1 VSKFEKCPNRIDKFC
16 PGGLK
21 SVDEIADEICQEL
34 NSVEQYVNPNSV
46 ILIGMEDQF
55 REIGIIYDTEE
66 PGVII
71 QMKGIEMAGLNPEP
85 TQEETPVQYLL
96 ELVKALLA
104 GEEPDINE
112 EQLEAANEWL
122 QVQL

>member
-1 VSKFEKCPNRIDKFC
+1 
-16 PGGLK
+16 
-21 SVDEIADEICQEL
+21 
-34 NSVEQYVNPNSV
+34 
-46 ILIGMEDQF
+46 
-55 REIGIIYDTEE
+55 
-66 PGVII
+66 
-71 QMKGIEMAGLNPEP
+71 MKGFKMAELNPEP

-122 QVQL
+122 QAQL